1 MTICQMSTID
11 GSPKL
16 ERQVQKITMQMSN
29 QCPTLKAAGYFNVGR
44 NMILK
49 VCIYTLQK
57 KEVLGQLKNREKCFK
72 ICYVYGKRKPM

>member
-29 QCPTLKAAGYFNVGR
+29 QCPTLKAAGYFSVGR

-49 VCIYTLQK
+49 VS
-57 KEVLGQLKNREKCFK
+57 KEFTKCN
-72 ICYVYGKRKPM
+72 IQGGTDLVNPL

>member
-1 MTICQMSTID
+1 MYIFYFQSRQPFMTITQMSTID

-29 QCPTLKAAGYFNVGR
+29 QCPSLKAAGYFNVGR

-49 VCIYTLQK
+49 VKYLENVSEIKY
-57 KEVLGQLKNREKCFK
+57 
-72 ICYVYGKRKPM
+72 

>member
-1 MTICQMSTID
+1 MSTID

-29 QCPTLKAAGYFNVGR
+29 QCPSLKAAGYFNVGR

-49 VCIYTLQK
+49 VT
-57 KEVLGQLKNREKCFK
+57 F
-72 ICYVYGKRKPM
+72 GKMYQISSTGISDLETVSTF

>member
-49 VCIYTLQK
+49 TIGCAVLFTFFMVQFENIKMIK
-57 KEVLGQLKNREKCFK
+57 K
-72 ICYVYGKRKPM
+72 

>member
-1 MTICQMSTID
+1 MTITQMSTID

-29 QCPTLKAAGYFNVGR
+29 QCPSLKAAGYFNVGR

-49 VCIYTLQK
+49 VFFL
-57 KEVLGQLKNREKCFK
+57 EKCIRHQVQAFL
-72 ICYVYGKRKPM
+72 ISRLYLSMHRM

>member
-1 MTICQMSTID
+1 MSTID

-29 QCPTLKAAGYFNVGR
+29 QCPSLKAAGYFNVGR

-49 VCIYTLQK
+49 VKYFENVSDIKYSQ
-57 KEVLGQLKNREKCFK
+57 
-72 ICYVYGKRKPM
+72 ID